1 MTKEQ
6 FEIELETVL
15 KEKQLSKDDFI
26 SLMEEFC
33 YLMADYFEDKNDFHY
48 RQFLGLALH
57 FLDKKFFDN
66 YLTEYQIQ
74 L

>member
-26 SLMEEFC
+26 SLMAESC
-33 YLMADYFEDKNDFHY
+33 YLMADYFEKKNEFHY
-48 RQFLGLALH
+48 QTFLDLALH
-57 FLDKKFFDN
+57 FMDKEYFDN
-66 YLTEYQIQ
+66 FLTEHEI
-74 L
+74 

>member
-1 MTKEQ
+1 MTKEK
-6 FEIELETVL
+6 FEIELTTVL

-33 YLMADYFEDKNDFHY
+33 YLMADYFEEKNDFRY
-48 RQFLGLALH
+48 RQFLALGLH
-57 FLDKKFFDN
+57 FMDQEYFDN
-66 YLTEYQIQ
+66 YLTEHEIK

>member
-1 MTKEQ
+1 MTKQQ

-33 YLMADYFEDKNDFHY
+33 YLMADYFEKKNEFHY
-48 RQFLGLALH
+48 QRFLALALH
-57 FLDKKFFDN
+57 FMDVDYFDN
-66 YLTEYQIQ
+66 YLTEHEI
-74 L
+74 